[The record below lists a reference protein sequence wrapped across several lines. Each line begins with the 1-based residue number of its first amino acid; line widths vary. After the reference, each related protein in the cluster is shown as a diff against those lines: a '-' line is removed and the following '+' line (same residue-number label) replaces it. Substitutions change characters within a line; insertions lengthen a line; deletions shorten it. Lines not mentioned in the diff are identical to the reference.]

1 MKRNHRLF
9 QPKTLLLLTLALLL
23 GVVGVPGLQPSYA
36 SLPKLDNIRVA
47 LLMDS
52 GRSFRQTVEAV
63 TLRSETALSVANRTP
78 SGVVEWFQAD
88 PGMVRFSADQYRVIL
103 TETTDYQMV
112 QALREQLAQK
122 SFPVFVFTRLQ
133 GGQPIYQLGIGPYL
147 TKEAAQA
154 ARGQAGASSAALAA
168 LNPAGI
174 RSMGPMYLENGVYP
188 TVAEARKQAELLQ
201 QSHISAYV
209 VYREDTQGGKLV
221 HAVWVGGAADPE
233 QLKEQQS
240 DALKKIANLPLIPA
254 DMSKPYMIEHSDV
267 TASNSTIH
275 HYSFSAVPEVSQ
287 QIVISSVGAKAEAA
301 ESGIQVV
308 EKLERAYRGT
318 LEISLYNN
326 SLAVI
331 NELPFEAYLYSV
343 VSTEM
348 EREFPLE
355 ALKAQAVSARTYAL
369 MQGMKYQIAHISD
382 STIDQAYKGMK
393 VEFAAAVQAVEETK
407 GEVLVD
413 ASGLVTP
420 FYHSNGGGMTAG
432 AEEAW
437 GQPIDY
443 LKAVPSPD
451 DTVQKNKLPW
461 NRIQFPDGV
470 FGYVRSDF
478 VKNSGLTNSAGLT
491 ILEGVGK
498 DVNVRK
504 APYVDNFSNPPIR
517 QINTGDRFTSLG
529 QVEEST
535 SYSWIRGP
543 YTASEIRNRIN
554 DYMDGMLR
562 EPLQTLEVTQRGA
575 SGRAFEVAANGK
587 PLLLTRADNYRTMLG
602 GIPSIRFDIEE
613 TGRYTVMG
621 EGGNKKEYPM
631 VSPTPLYVLG
641 AGDKTPRELSGD
653 QWVVLGGTG
662 KPRVITR
669 HPEFR
674 IHGQGY
680 GHGLGMSQWG
690 AKGLA
695 DVGYGYQQILQ
706 YYYQG
711 VQVVKD

>member
-1 MKRNHRLF
+1 MKRNHF

-52 GRSFRQTVEAV
+52 GKSFRQTVEAV
-63 TLRSETALSVANRTP
+63 TLRSETAISVANRTP
-78 SGVVEWFQAD
+78 SGAVEWLQAD
-88 PGMVRFSADQYRVIL
+88 PGIVRFSADQYRVIL
-103 TETTDYQMV
+103 AETADYKTV

-122 SFPVFVFTRLQ
+122 SFPVFVFTKLQ
-133 GGQPIYQLGIGPYL
+133 AGQPIYQLGIGPYL
-147 TKEAAQA
+147 TKEAAQS
-154 ARGQAGASSAALAA
+154 ARGQASASSASLAA

-174 RSMGPMYLENGVYP
+174 RLTGPMYLENGVYQ
-188 TVAEARKQAELLQ
+188 TIAEARKQADLLQ
-201 QSHISAYV
+201 QNNIPAYV
-209 VYREDTQGGKLV
+209 VYREDPKDGKLTYP
-221 HAVWVGGAADPE
+221 VWVGGAADPE
-233 QLKEQQS
+233 QLKQQQS
-240 DALKKIANLPLIPA
+240 EALKQIANLPLIPA
-254 DMSKPYMIEHSDV
+254 DMSKPYLIEHGDV
-267 TASNSTIH
+267 TASNSKMA
-275 HYSFSAVPEVSQ
+275 HYSFSAIPEVSQ
-287 QIVISSVGAKAEAA
+287 QIVVSSVGAKAENAQ
-301 ESGIQVV
+301 SGIQIA

-318 LEISLYNN
+318 VEISLYNN

-331 NELPFEAYLYSV
+331 NELPFESYLYSV

-369 MQGMKYQIAHISD
+369 KQGMKYQIAHISD

-393 VEFAAAVQAVEETK
+393 VEFATAVQAVDETR

-432 AEEAW
+432 ADEAW
-437 GQPIDY
+437 GQSIDY

-461 NRIQFPDGV
+461 NRVQFPDGT

-478 VKNSGLTNSAGLT
+478 VKDVGLKNSAGLV

-504 APYVDNFSNPPIR
+504 APYVDNSTNPPIR
-517 QINTGDRFTSLG
+517 QINSGDRFTSIE
-529 QVEEST
+529 QVDEST

-543 YTASEIRNRIN
+543 YTASEMRSRIN
-554 DYMDGMLR
+554 DYMDGILR
-562 EPLQTLEVTQRGA
+562 EPLQTLEVTRRGA
-575 SGRAFEVAANGK
+575 SGRAFEVTANGK

-621 EGGNKKEYPM
+621 AGGDRNVYPK
-631 VSPTPLYVLG
+631 VSPTPLYVLS
-641 AGDKTPRELSGD
+641 AGDKTPRALTGD
-653 QWVVLGGTG
+653 QWVVLGGSG
-662 KPRVITR
+662 KPKVITR
-669 HPEFR
+669 NPEFR

-695 DVGYGYQQILQ
+695 DVGYGYHQILQ

-711 VQVVKD
+711 VNVVKD